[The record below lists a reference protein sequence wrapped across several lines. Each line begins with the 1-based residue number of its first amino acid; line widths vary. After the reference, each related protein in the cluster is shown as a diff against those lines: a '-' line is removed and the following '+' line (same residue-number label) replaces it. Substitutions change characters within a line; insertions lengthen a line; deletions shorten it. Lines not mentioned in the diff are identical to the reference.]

1 MIRIGLITHAMLSN
15 HTQKIR
21 ECYQQATNC
30 VRQAEAQSDPK
41 VKKQLLELT
50 RLWLLLA
57 QGYESAPH

>member
-1 MIRIGLITHAMLSN
+1 MLSN